1 MLILIVVS
9 IIFILLIYISIDI
22 FLYRKNK
29 KKNIYDLLNFLEK
42 NKKDLSVTII
52 ENDVKTLEYNG
63 DVKVPLA
70 STVKLIVAYH
80 FVKAITMGKLKPD
93 EEVSLSDVDRFYIA
107 RTDGG
112 AHKAWIN
119 ISGIKNK
126 VTLLDIAKGMMQF
139 SSNACTDFLI
149 DKIGLNNINKGMSK
163 LDIID
168 HDDIFPLTPNI
179 LTPSFVLS
187 SKRTSLKKIKTMSD
201 ADYRKLI
208 SEIFELMK
216 NNNKGKM
223 DLEKRLFKKRLLGF
237 KMQSILT
244 QKMTYSTTN
253 EYSKL
258 MLRFYK
264 DLLTVK
270 EKEMFDNILFG
281 RNLIEEKDHC
291 FWFKSGATPFVLTS
305 ALLKGSSDNSIAI
318 SLFINDKRASNS
330 YWIQNIFN
338 DFVVM
343 LAKDKK
349 FREKLILSLKD

>member
-1 MLILIVVS
+1 MLILIIVS
-9 IIFILLIYISIDI
+9 IIFIFLIFISIDI
-22 FLYRKNK
+22 LLYYKNK

-80 FVKAITMGKLKPD
+80 FVKAITMGKLKLD
-93 EEVSLSDVDRFYIA
+93 EEVSLSEVDKFYIA

-112 AHKAWIN
+112 AHKAWVN

-126 VTLLDIAKGMMQF
+126 VTLFDIAKGMMQF

-149 DKIGLNNINKGMSK
+149 DKIGINNINKGKSK
-163 LDIID
+163 LDLID

-179 LTPSFVLS
+179 LTPSFVLT
-187 SKRTSLKKIKTMSD
+187 SKRASLKKIKTMSD
-201 ADYRKLI
+201 DDYQMLT

-216 NNNKGKM
+216 NNSKRKI
-223 DLEKRLFKKRLLGF
+223 DLERRLFKKRLLGF
-237 KMQSILT
+237 KMQSLLT
-244 QKMTYSTTN
+244 QKMTNSTTN

-270 EKEMFDNILFG
+270 EKKIFDEILIG
-281 RNLIEEKDHC
+281 RHLIKEKDHC

-305 ALLKGSSDNSIAI
+305 ALFKGSSDNSIAI
-318 SLFINDKRASNS
+318 SLFINDERASNS

-338 DFVVM
+338 DFVIM

-349 FREKLILSLKD
+349 FRDKLILSLKD